1 MSESVSGKTCCE
13 EEGEDD
19 LAHSAQFAVDLVKQ
33 WLILEGRCIAF
44 SSYLV
49 QIITMKFKPKVV
61 VTRRL
66 PAEVETRM
74 ADLFDTVLRTDDTA
88 MTQDELAAA
97 IADCDVFVPTVTDTI
112 DAAVLSHASPRL
124 RLIANFGAG
133 TDHIDVSTAHAKG
146 ITVTNTPG
154 VLTEDT
160 ADLAMALI
168 LAVPRRLVEGD
179 RRLRAGEFTGWS
191 PTHMLG
197 HRVRGGKLGILGM
210 GRIGQALARRA
221 TAFGLDV
228 HYHNRRRIPKG
239 IEDILGATWHE
250 DLDGMLSEVNFLS
263 IHCPATPSTY
273 HLINADRLS
282 KMSSDSYVVN
292 TARGE
297 VIDEAALAA
306 AIKAGT
312 ISGAG
317 LDVYENEPNP
327 HSDLIGLPNVILS
340 PHIGSATHESR
351 REMGELVLINI
362 RAMMDH
368 HSAPNRVLPPG
379 ASFQIAS

>member
-1 MSESVSGKTCCE
+1 
-13 EEGEDD
+13 
-19 LAHSAQFAVDLVKQ
+19 
-33 WLILEGRCIAF
+33 
-44 SSYLV
+44 
-49 QIITMKFKPKVV
+49 MKSKPKVI

-66 PAEVETRM
+66 PVEVETRM
-74 ADLFDTVLRTDDTA
+74 SEMFETILRPDDTP
-88 MTQDELAAA
+88 MTQEELASA
-97 IADCDVFVPTVTDTI
+97 IANCDVFVPTVTDRI
-112 DAAVLSHASPRL
+112 DAAVLSHASDDL

-133 TDHIDVSTAHAKG
+133 TNHIDVSTAHAKG
-146 ITVTNTPG
+146 IPVSNTPG

-160 ADLAMALI
+160 ADLTMALI

-179 RRLRAGEFTGWS
+179 RSLRAGEFTGWG
-191 PTHMLG
+191 PTYMLG
-197 HRVRGGKLGILGM
+197 HRVRGRKLGILGM

-228 HYHNRRRIPKG
+228 HYHNRRRVPKG
-239 IEDILGATWHE
+239 IEESLGATWHE
-250 DLDGMLSEVNFLS
+250 DLGTMLKAVNFLS

-273 HLINADRLS
+273 HLINADNLS
-282 KMSSDSYVVN
+282 KMRTDSYIVN

-297 VIDEAALAA
+297 IIDEAALAA
-306 AIKAGT
+306 AIKSGT

-317 LDVYENEPNP
+317 LDVYEREPKP
-327 HSDLIGLPNVILS
+327 HADLLGLPNVILA

-368 HSAPNRVLPPG
+368 HAAPNRVLPPG
-379 ASFQIAS
+379 ASFQVAS

>member
-1 MSESVSGKTCCE
+1 
-13 EEGEDD
+13 
-19 LAHSAQFAVDLVKQ
+19 
-33 WLILEGRCIAF
+33 
-44 SSYLV
+44 
-49 QIITMKFKPKVV
+49 
-61 VTRRL
+61 
-66 PAEVETRM
+66 M
-74 ADLFDTVLRTDDTA
+74 ADLFDTVLRSDDTP
-88 MTQDELAAA
+88 MTQEELAAA
-97 IADCDVFVPTVTDTI
+97 IADCDVFVPTVTDKI
-112 DAAVLSHASPRL
+112 DAAILSNASDRL

-133 TDHIDVSTAHAKG
+133 TNHIDVSTAHAKG
-146 ITVTNTPG
+146 IPVTNTPG

-168 LAVPRRLVEGD
+168 LAVSRRLVEGD
-179 RRLRAGEFTGWS
+179 RRLRAGEFTGWG

-197 HRVRGGKLGILGM
+197 HRVRGSKLGILGM

-228 HYHNRRRIPKG
+228 HYHNRRRIPKS
-239 IEDILGATWHE
+239 IEDTLGATWHE
-250 DLDGMLSEVNFLS
+250 DLDAMLGEVKFLS
-263 IHCPATPSTY
+263 IHCPATPKTY
-273 HLINADRLS
+273 HMIDAARLS
-282 KMSSDSYVVN
+282 KMRPDSYIVN

-297 VIDEAALAA
+297 IIDEGALAA
-306 AIKAGT
+306 AVKKGV

-317 LDVYENEPNP
+317 LDVYEGEPKV
-327 HSDLIGLPNVILS
+327 HSDLLGLPNVILA

-368 HSAPNRVLPPG
+368 HAAPNRVLPPG

>member
-1 MSESVSGKTCCE
+1 
-13 EEGEDD
+13 
-19 LAHSAQFAVDLVKQ
+19 
-33 WLILEGRCIAF
+33 
-44 SSYLV
+44 
-49 QIITMKFKPKVV
+49 MKSKPKVV

-66 PAEVETRM
+66 PKEVEDRM
-74 ADLFDTVLRTDDTA
+74 NDLFETSLRVDDIP

-97 IADCDVFVPTVTDTI
+97 IADCDVFVPTVTDKI
-112 DAAVLSHASPRL
+112 DAAILSHASPRL

-146 ITVTNTPG
+146 IPVTNTPG

-179 RRLRAGEFTGWS
+179 RRMRAGEYEGWG

-228 HYHNRRRIPKG
+228 HYHNRRRIPAG
-239 IEDILGATWHE
+239 IEEILGATWH
-250 DLDGMLSEVNFLS
+250 DNLDDMLAQVNFLS
-263 IHCPATPSTY
+263 IHCPATPKTY
-273 HLINADRLS
+273 HMINAERLA
-282 KMSSDSYVVN
+282 KMRPDSYIVN

-297 VIDEAALAA
+297 IIDEAALAA
-306 AIKAGT
+306 ALKSDV

-317 LDVYENEPNP
+317 LDVYEGEPNP
-327 HSDLIGLPNVILS
+327 HPDFLTLPNVILA

-368 HSAPNRVLPPG
+368 HAAPNRVLPPG